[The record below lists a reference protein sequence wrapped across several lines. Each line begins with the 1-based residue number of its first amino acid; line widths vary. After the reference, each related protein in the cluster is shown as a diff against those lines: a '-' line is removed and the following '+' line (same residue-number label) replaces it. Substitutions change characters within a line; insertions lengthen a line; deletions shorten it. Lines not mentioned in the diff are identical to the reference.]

1 MRTGRLGECS
11 AILGASQAS
20 TPAMEPEQITSSF
33 PSLICHL
40 MEWWSPCV
48 PPPVLQPCA
57 APQPSWRLCWAGSPG
72 DAVPPPRQTRELD
85 NLWSRPALTVIFCE
99 WKVNSS
105 SFSAG
110 GMGGG
115 GGGGLPPQAS
125 LVHFQNV
132 FDSCQAVPLL
142 PIFVVGVELLFC
154 CLSIILVGVLGGLGE
169 TFLCSV
175 GHFELRV
182 FAFLLCFKIIK
193 TF

>member
-85 NLWSRPALTVIFCE
+85 NLWSCPALTVIFCE

-115 GGGGLPPQAS
+115 GGGGCLLRPPLFIS
-125 LVHFQNV
+125 RMCLTLVRQFPYCP
-132 FDSCQAVPLL
+132 FLWW
-142 PIFVVGVELLFC
+142 
-154 CLSIILVGVLGGLGE
+154 GLNSY
-169 TFLCSV
+169 FA
-175 GHFELRV
+175 
-182 FAFLLCFKIIK
+182 AFLSF
-193 TF
+193 